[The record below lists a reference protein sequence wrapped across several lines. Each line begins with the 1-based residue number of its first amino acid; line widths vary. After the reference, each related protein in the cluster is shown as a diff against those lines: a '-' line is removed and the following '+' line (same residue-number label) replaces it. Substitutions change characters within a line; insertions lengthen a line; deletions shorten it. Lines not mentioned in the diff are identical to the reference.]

1 MTLSVLMTWLL
12 YNQQLDD
19 VIGTNFKNL
28 LFAFSQSEK
37 SWRVPCNNKFIN
49 QMTCTCINREP
60 SSFMVGYG
68 YKNQRETLET
78 YEDLYFGAC
87 VVWEK
92 NELFFKG
99 KVYKFYNICSIKRS
113 CNNKYFARTFIA
125 VSDYVK
131 INWRKNLSTD
141 GRLMK

>member
-1 MTLSVLMTWLL
+1 
-12 YNQQLDD
+12 
-19 VIGTNFKNL
+19 
-28 LFAFSQSEK
+28 
-37 SWRVPCNNKFIN
+37 
-49 QMTCTCINREP
+49 
-60 SSFMVGYG
+60 MVGYG

-99 KVYKFYNICSIKRS
+99 KVYKFYNICSIKWS
-113 CNNKYFARTFIA
+113 NNKYFARTFIA